1 MQDYINKIK
10 SIKQRIIGAGGTID
24 DDQLK
29 ARLLSDLTSQYAAF
43 KSTFR
48 LMDQANKETVN
59 QVCQI
64 LISKEYSRNKT
75 GLDKE
80 QAVNHV
86 LFNQSQKEK
95 GANNNT
101 FSKQRDKYKI
111 CNYFHKGECFVKT
124 GKIPSDWSDVAKGRL
139 RERIYQYRKDKTSI
153 NTNTVDDDP
162 MIRTNGKKRK
172 RTEKNKVCTLLTI
185 N

>member
-10 SIKQRIIGAGGTID
+10 SIRQRIVGAGGTIN

-29 ARLLSDLTSQYAAF
+29 ARLLSGLTSQYAAF

-48 LMDQANKETVN
+48 LINQANRETVD

-64 LISKEYSRNKT
+64 LISEEYSRNKA

-86 LFNQSQKEK
+86 SFNQPQRKK

-101 FSKQRDKYKI
+101 SNKQRDK
-111 CNYFHKGECFVKT
+111 
-124 GKIPSDWSDVAKGRL
+124 
-139 RERIYQYRKDKTSI
+139 
-153 NTNTVDDDP
+153 
-162 MIRTNGKKRK
+162 
-172 RTEKNKVCTLLTI
+172 
-185 N
+185 